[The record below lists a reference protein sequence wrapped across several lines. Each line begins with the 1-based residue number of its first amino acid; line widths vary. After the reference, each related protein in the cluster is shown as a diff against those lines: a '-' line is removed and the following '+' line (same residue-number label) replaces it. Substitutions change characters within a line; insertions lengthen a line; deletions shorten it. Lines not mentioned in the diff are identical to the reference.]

1 MASAGNA
8 KSAHHQRQYVQ
19 HHGALAEVL
28 PGGSCKVQLTSSK
41 FVMNELLVT
50 A

>member
-1 MASAGNA
+1 MAGAGNA
-8 KSAHHQRQYVQ
+8 KSATHQRQYVQ